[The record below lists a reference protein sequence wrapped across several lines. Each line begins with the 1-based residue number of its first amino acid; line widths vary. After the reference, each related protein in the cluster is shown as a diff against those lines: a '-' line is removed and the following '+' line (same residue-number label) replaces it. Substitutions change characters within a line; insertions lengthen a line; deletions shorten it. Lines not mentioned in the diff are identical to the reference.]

1 MSPSYSLISLG
12 VNRVLQMR
20 LRVSFKSER
29 MKWMH
34 CYIASVFMLLLLC
47 DCKDTDDSSL
57 SEEAFS
63 NLRILVSLL

>member
-1 MSPSYSLISLG
+1 
-12 VNRVLQMR
+12 MR